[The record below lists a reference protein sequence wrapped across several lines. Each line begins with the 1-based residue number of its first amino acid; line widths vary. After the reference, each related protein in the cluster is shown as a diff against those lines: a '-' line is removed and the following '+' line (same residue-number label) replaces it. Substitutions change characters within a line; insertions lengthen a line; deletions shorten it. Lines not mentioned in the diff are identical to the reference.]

1 MQNSSTARGAS
12 SPFHIALHSSKKFAV
27 YYTSEETHSRAYMPA
42 SISCQRAPIPAN
54 RYRLKCLPVQ
64 GSATMIWS
72 HVASNKKPGVERRAY
87 PSLLRAIYHR
97 GPRTEVLE
105 ARFETTRSTLP
116 ISPLDERQTRSV
128 SAHTALTSACR
139 HSSIVS
145 ETRSSSSIFLKFFW
159 HSSVENPVH
168 VDIAKSPLKM
178 DLFGIFDDPNVP
190 PSDSTWSVSFR
201 NSLDVL
207 RLRCC
212 FAFVTIRGFLPA
224 KARSS
229 LPNAPEDSCR
239 SARNAA
245 QTLGKAPNSAAPA
258 ARL

>member
-54 RYRLKCLPVQ
+54 RYRLKCLLVKR
-64 GSATMIWS
+64 SATMIWS

-87 PSLLRAIYHR
+87 PSLLRAMYHR

-128 SAHTALTSACR
+128 SAHTAFTSACR

-145 ETRSSSSIFLKFFW
+145 ESQSSSSIFLKIFW
-159 HSSVENPVH
+159 HSSVENPVP
-168 VDIAKSPLKM
+168 VNIA
-178 DLFGIFDDPNVP
+178 
-190 PSDSTWSVSFR
+190 
-201 NSLDVL
+201 
-207 RLRCC
+207 
-212 FAFVTIRGFLPA
+212 
-224 KARSS
+224 
-229 LPNAPEDSCR
+229 E
-239 SARNAA
+239 
-245 QTLGKAPNSAAPA
+245 TL
-258 ARL
+258 